1 MKKVL
6 VTGGSG
12 YIGSRLCL
20 HLANQGYIVTP
31 LCHSNIPEDENWVS
45 KMDSVITGDVRDEKF
60 LSELAENKYDVLIHL
75 VSLDHNQSNGMPSE
89 VSSVNITPVLSL
101 LNIFSKQGLKKF
113 IYFSTAQVYGSLKGN
128 EVKEIHE
135 LSTQNSYGLTHHIG
149 EMICE
154 YYNRNFKVDCRIVRL
169 SNSYGAPIFKNN
181 NCWSLVVNDLCRMA
195 FLKKKIVLKSDGTP
209 LRDFIHGTDVCNGV
223 QAIIETTEPHLTYN
237 LSSGITLSILEI
249 AEKIKDVFA
258 TRYQLELQIIT
269 SNRKNDEPALKY
281 IINNSL
287 IRSIGY
293 IPLIDI
299 EVGINDLFDFFE
311 RSLNTKIQKDAIS

>member
-1 MKKVL
+1 MR
-6 VTGGSG
+6 
-12 YIGSRLCL
+12 ISR
-20 HLANQGYIVTP
+20 
-31 LCHSNIPEDENWVS
+31 
-45 KMDSVITGDVRDEKF
+45 
-60 LSELAENKYDVLIHL
+60 
-75 VSLDHNQSNGMPSE
+75 
-89 VSSVNITPVLSL
+89 
-101 LNIFSKQGLKKF
+101 
-113 IYFSTAQVYGSLKGN
+113 
-128 EVKEIHE
+128 
-135 LSTQNSYGLTHHIG
+135 
-149 EMICE
+149 
-154 YYNRNFKVDCRIVRL
+154 
-169 SNSYGAPIFKNN
+169 N

-311 RSLNTKIQKDAIS
+311 KSLNTKIQKDAIS